1 MLLDLNGKKALI
13 TGVANRQSLA
23 WSIARQLH
31 KAGATLGFTFLCDE
45 RERYEQKVREAIE
58 PFPYSFLLPCD
69 IADDAQIQATFE
81 TVKEKWGQVDILI
94 YSLAFSSNEGISR
107 DFSDASRKCF
117 AEAREITDYSLVSA
131 YCLVAMTKFVALVEA
146 AKPLITDGGSIITI
160 SYLDDIE
167 VVSDDNLM
175 QACKAALGANI
186 RDLAAELTPRNIRV
200 NAISAG
206 PSPTLAASG
215 ITGFSDM
222 KYQVEE
228 VAPPQRSTNHIE
240 VGNTAA
246 FLSSNLASGI
256 TGQVIDVDDG
266 YSILGFEKRVRN

>member
-1 MLLDLNGKKALI
+1 
-13 TGVANRQSLA
+13 
-23 WSIARQLH
+23 
-31 KAGATLGFTFLCDE
+31 
-45 RERYEQKVREAIE
+45 
-58 PFPYSFLLPCD
+58 
-69 IADDAQIQATFE
+69 
-81 TVKEKWGQVDILI
+81 
-94 YSLAFSSNEGISR
+94 
-107 DFSDASRKCF
+107 
-117 AEAREITDYSLVSA
+117 
-131 YCLVAMTKFVALVEA
+131 MTKFVALVEA

-206 PSPTLAASG
+206 PIPTLAASG

-266 YSILGFEKRVRN
+266 YSILSFGERVRN

>member
-13 TGVANRQSLA
+13 TGVVNQKSLA
-23 WSIARQLH
+23 WSIAQQLH
-31 KAGATLGFTFLCDE
+31 EAGATLGFTLLSDE
-45 RERYEQKVREAIE
+45 RGHYEQKVREAIE
-58 PFPYSFLLPCD
+58 TFPYSFLLPCN

-81 TVKEKWGQVDILI
+81 AVKEKWGQLDILI
-94 YSLAFSSNEGISR
+94 YALAFSSNEGISR
-107 DFSDASRKCF
+107 DFSDSSRQCF
-117 AEAREITDYSLVSA
+117 AGALEITDYSLVRA
-131 YCLVAMTKFVALVEA
+131 YCLVAMTKLVAMVEA

-160 SYLDDIE
+160 SYLDGIE
-167 VVSDDNLM
+167 VVSDENLM
-175 QACKAALGANI
+175 EACKAALGANI

-206 PSPTLAASG
+206 PIPTLASSG

-228 VAPPQRSTNHIE
+228 VVPQQRSANHLE

-266 YSILGFEKRVRN
+266 YSILGFGERVSN